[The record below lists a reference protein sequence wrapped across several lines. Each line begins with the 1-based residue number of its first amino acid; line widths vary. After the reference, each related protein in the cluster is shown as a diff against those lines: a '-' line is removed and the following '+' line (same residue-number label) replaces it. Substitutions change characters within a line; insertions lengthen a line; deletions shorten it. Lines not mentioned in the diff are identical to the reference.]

1 MQRSGVDLSLLSLA
15 QHSSISIFFPP
26 SAAHSWI
33 NSRNFRMAEI
43 FAAVASGAG
52 LVSLAIQLLESS
64 EKLKELYNASR
75 SAPKT
80 VSDLCFELE
89 TLSLQLRQLERHRQH
104 DRLDTEI
111 LDRCIAVC
119 ERRVARVRD
128 VVDAMARYMRRG
140 VAFGSVYTAFK
151 EPEMRKLL
159 DELEQAKSSLSL
171 AYISYCQ
178 YESTVQILPGFS

>member
-1 MQRSGVDLSLLSLA
+1 
-15 QHSSISIFFPP
+15 
-26 SAAHSWI
+26 
-33 NSRNFRMAEI
+33 MAEV

-64 EKLKELYNASR
+64 QKLEGLYHASK

-104 DRLDTEI
+104 DSLDTET

-119 ERRVARVRD
+119 ERRVVRVRD
-128 VVDAMARYMRRG
+128 VVDAVARYMRRG

-151 EPEMRKLL
+151 KPEMRKLL
-159 DELEQAKSSLSL
+159 GELEQAKSSLSL

-178 YESTVQILPGFS
+178 YDTTTRMPPDFS